1 MFLPGDSMC
10 HVVLKKYV
18 RSGLSLSLSFLSMV
32 PRDGLSSSLVSSLC
46 KKSSVYF
53 DQAMRVNPMA
63 TGQGETNGLCKRH
76 TFHLCLSGTKL

>member
-1 MFLPGDSMC
+1 
-10 HVVLKKYV
+10 
-18 RSGLSLSLSFLSMV
+18 MV

-53 DQAMRVNPMA
+53 DQGMGVNPMA
-63 TGQGETNGLCKRH
+63 TGQGETNGLCEGH